1 MIFLLIQCCQVGVLW
16 ESMLVLIAWKIQ
28 MHFVLQKEEKCH
40 GLTIIE
46 SFCQKIIYDEGIR
59 DGLGRDELVK
69 KVHHLYGQVWT

>member
-1 MIFLLIQCCQVGVLW
+1 
-16 ESMLVLIAWKIQ
+16 

-59 DGLGRDELVK
+59 DGLGMNELFK
-69 KVHHLYGQVWT
+69 KVHHLYGQLWT